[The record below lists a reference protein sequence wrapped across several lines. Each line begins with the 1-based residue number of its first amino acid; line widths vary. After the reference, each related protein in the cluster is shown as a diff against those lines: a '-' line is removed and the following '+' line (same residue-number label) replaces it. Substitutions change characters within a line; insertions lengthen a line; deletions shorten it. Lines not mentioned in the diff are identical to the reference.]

1 MAQTLGVALGTEVT
15 RGLLARPKDAV
26 LAGMRW
32 CHPLARSTPVAGLV
46 PSGRYMERK
55 KRAQSSCYSLCILP
69 PATTPSPEAVPAAI
83 CASPLR
89 LARSE
94 CGQPE
99 N

>member
-1 MAQTLGVALGTEVT
+1 MAQTRGVALGTKVT
-15 RGLLARPKDAV
+15 RGSPARPKDAV
-26 LAGMRW
+26 LARMRW
-32 CHPLARSTPVAGLV
+32 CHPLTRSTPVAGLV
-46 PSGRYMERK
+46 PSGSYMERR

-69 PATTPSPEAVPAAI
+69 PATTPSPEAAPAAI

-94 CGQPE
+94 CGQVE